1 MIKACEKASRALA
14 EWMPMYHPTAEQA
27 EIDRKKAYES
37 GVPHG
42 YVPPGDKYKDL
53 PTITLTVLSEL
64 VRQYW
69 QGHQSC
75 VCVWWSG
82 VGGGEGGFFGVLWC

>member
-1 MIKACEKASRALA
+1 
-14 EWMPMYHPTAEQA
+14 MYHPTPEQA

-37 GVPHG
+37 GIPHG

-64 VRQYW
+64 VSAPLPHRKNKH
-69 QGHQSC
+69 GA
-75 VCVWWSG
+75 
-82 VGGGEGGFFGVLWC
+82 LWF